1 MGTSQTNSNTKMVA
15 IEVPDH
21 YGWVVL
27 GAGVLP
33 VMTSMFL
40 SGFVMSAIKQFNVQY
55 PNLYAVPGFHKQADE
70 FNRVQRGHQNYLEN
84 TDSYVIMTLLGGL
97 KHPIACAIGTV
108 LYCVGCYLYLK
119 GYSDAELDV
128 KDARYKK
135 GGVIKWIGF
144 FTSMISCQSLASA

>member
-1 MGTSQTNSNTKMVA
+1 MVA
-15 IEVPDH
+15 IEVPAH

-27 GAGVLP
+27 GAGVAP
-33 VMTSMFL
+33 VITSMML
-40 SGFVMSAIKQFNVQY
+40 SGKVMAARQAYNVQY

-97 KHPIACAIGTV
+97 KHPIACAVGT
-108 LYCVGCYLYLK
+108 LCYCAGCYLYML
-119 GYSDAELDV
+119 GYSDNSLDV

-135 GGVIKWIGF
+135 GAAIKWIGF
-144 FTSMISCQSLASA
+144 FTSLISCGKLAFSLITA